1 MALKTFLENLTKT
14 TQTIKKQ
21 DVMLFYIDIT
31 LEANISEI
39 PIGILS
45 IATVLKQDGFSVKC
59 FTSKDILDVK
69 PERRRTFFAHQAPKV
84 VGFSVDSDNIQMTI
98 KIAEKMKKWLPTTTF
113 IVGGPLPTLDK
124 EKMLE
129 HKVFDYSIV
138 GEGEYSVR
146 DFCRAVIRKEGKI
159 KDVPGVYYRENDKV
173 LLTAPAKIIENLDE
187 LPQLDYSITNN
198 IANNS
203 YLSGRGC
210 PFNCTFCTKI
220 FPEGYRY
227 FSTER
232 VVSDIIKIAQYGRS
246 YIIIG
251 DDTFIANPKRV
262 QQICKRLVEEKEKR
276 KLDFKLYC
284 EGRADIINKH
294 PELIDYLKEAGLIRI
309 QIGIESGLDDVL
321 EAYNKRITTKDIEKC
336 IDILYSKKPII
347 ICGNLILAAPFDTYE
362 RFRKSLDYMKHLINK
377 APGFL
382 EVYFP
387 FMCPYPKTHIG
398 DNPDQYGL
406 EVIDREW
413 LTGVT
418 TSMVACIPK
427 GLKEEDIIK
436 MRLEAF
442 KEIGE
447 LYDSIALKMPYDEVL
462 FHVERHLYGGRSA
475 YFSRLIRNRPII
487 DKYFRCKQIKNG
499 CRLNEIINKPDF
511 TDAYPVRVENWPEY
525 TDNGKDFVLQVSIK
539 EIVTITDE
547 LEKQLYLY
555 SFGKLNI
562 DEVAEQMMKFM
573 PEKTKSEIIQNFM
586 IPVYKKWEDWYN
598 LFFVY

>member
-1 MALKTFLENLTKT
+1 MALKSFLNKLTEPK
-14 TQTIKKQ
+14 IKKQ
-21 DVMLFYIDIT
+21 DVMLIYLDVT
-31 LEANISEI
+31 LEANVSDI

-45 IATVLKQDGFSVKC
+45 IATVLKQDGFAVKC
-59 FTSKDILDVK
+59 FTYKDILAVK
-69 PERRRTFFAHQAPKV
+69 AEMRRTFFAHQAPKV
-84 VGFSVDSDNIQMTI
+84 VGFSVDSDNIQLTI
-98 KIAEKMKKWLPTTTF
+98 KFAEKMKKWLPTTTI
-113 IVGGPLPTLDK
+113 IVGGPLATLDK
-124 EKMLE
+124 EKMLD

-146 DFCRAVIRKEGKI
+146 DFCRAVVRKEGEVKN
-159 KDVPGVYYRENDKV
+159 VPGVYYRENGEV
-173 LLTAPAKIIENLDE
+173 HLTAPAKIIENLDE
-187 LPQLDYSITNN
+187 LPQLDYSISNN
-198 IANNS
+198 VANNT

-220 FPEGYRY
+220 TPDGYRY
-227 FSTER
+227 FSSER

-262 QQICKRLVEEKEKR
+262 QEICKRLVEEKEKR
-276 KLDFKLYC
+276 KLKFSLYC

-294 PELIDYLKEAGLIRI
+294 PELIDCLKEAGMIRM
-309 QIGIESGLDDVL
+309 QIGIESGLDDIL
-321 EAYNKRITTKDIEKC
+321 QAYNKRITTKDIEKC

-347 ICGNLILAAPFDTYE
+347 ICGNLILSAPFDTYE

-387 FMCPYPKTHIG
+387 HLCPYPKTHIG

-418 TSMVACIPK
+418 TAMVACLPK

-436 MRLEAF
+436 MRMEAF
-442 KEIGE
+442 KEIE
-447 LYDSIALKMPYDEVL
+447 DTYDNIVLKMPYDEIL
-462 FHVERHLYGGRSA
+462 FHLERHLYGGRSV
-475 YFSRLIRNRPII
+475 YYHRLLLKRPIL
-487 DKYFRCKQIKNG
+487 DVYFRCKQIKNG

-511 TDAYPVRVENWPEY
+511 TEAYPARVLNSPNY
-525 TDNGKDFVLQVSIK
+525 TEDGKDFILEVSTEEKVI
-539 EIVTITDE
+539 ITDE

-562 DEVAEQMMKFM
+562 DEVADQMMRFM
-573 PEKTKSEIIQNFM
+573 PDKTKNEIIQNFM
-586 IPVYKKWEDWYN
+586 IPTYKKWENFYH